1 MIVLRNNYRREDND
15 TFITYL
21 TGPELIL
28 LEVSTMSE
36 KGKLRSPIVTVLG
49 HIDHGKTSL
58 LDKMRGTAVQD
69 REAAGI
75 TQHIGASFFPTE
87 TILSICGDLLKTI
100 KTELTIDGL
109 LFIDTPGHEAYLNL
123 RRRGGAIADIA
134 ILVVDI
140 NEGALTQTYES
151 LKILR
156 SGKTPFLIAANKLD
170 KVPGWREKEGVTLG
184 EAIESQNMSTK
195 TEVDRRIY
203 EIVGALSANGIL
215 SERYDRVTD
224 FRKTVAI
231 VPTSAKTGTGI
242 PELLMVLSGLTQQ
255 YMKERLT
262 ISQGPARGAVLE
274 VREETGLGTTLD
286 TIIYDGVLKKTDTI
300 VVGGLEEVIVA
311 KIRTLL
317 QPKPLDEIRD
327 PREKFAAVDIV
338 HAAAGVKIVAPD
350 IEGAVAGAPV
360 YAVENSE
367 NLEAIKQK
375 VKDEINSIR
384 IQTDKSGIVLKT
396 DTLGSLE
403 AVTQFLQQRHVPVR
417 AADVGP
423 IVKRDITEAHASGD
437 SDPLNAV
444 VLGFNVK
451 ISPEIE
457 DLAAEMGVE
466 VFMNEVI
473 YRLYD
478 EYNAWILVKREQAKA
493 ESLGAIIRPGKIEL
507 MPDYIFRHNNPAVVG
522 VKVYGIVR
530 PKTSLI
536 NEEGKRIGTIL
547 QIQDRSISIDE
558 ATDGMEVAISIR
570 GPTIGRQVKGNEILY
585 VDVPDKQIL
594 AIRKKFIDELSPA
607 EKEILNEL
615 TTIKRAAGSFV

>member
-1 MIVLRNNYRREDND
+1 
-15 TFITYL
+15 
-21 TGPELIL
+21 
-28 LEVSTMSE
+28 
-36 KGKLRSPIVTVLG
+36 VLG

-58 LDKMRGTAVQD
+58 LDKMRGTGVQD

-87 TILSICGDLLKTI
+87 TIMSICGNLLKAV

-140 NEGALTQTYES
+140 NEGPLTQSYES
-151 LKILR
+151 LKILL

-170 KVPGWREKEGVTLG
+170 KVPGWREKEGLSLFD
-184 EAIESQNMSTK
+184 AIKAQGMSTQ

-203 EIVGALSANGIL
+203 EIVGALSSNKIQ
-215 SERYDRVTD
+215 SERFDRVRD
-224 FRKTVAI
+224 FQKTVAI

-262 ISQGPARGAVLE
+262 ISSGPAKGAVLE

-286 TIIYDGVLKKTDTI
+286 TIIYDGVLKKTDT
-300 VVGGLEEVIVA
+300 VVIGGLDGVIVA
-311 KIRTLL
+311 KIRALL

-327 PREKFAAVDIV
+327 PKEKFTHVDIV

-360 YAVENSE
+360 YAVEDPE
-367 NLEAIKQK
+367 KLEEIKQK
-375 VKDEINSIR
+375 VAEEVGSIR
-384 IQTDKSGIVLKT
+384 IQTDKSGIVVKT

-403 AVTQFLQQRHVPVR
+403 AVTQFLQERKVPVR
-417 AADVGP
+417 SADVGP
-423 IVKRDITEAHASGD
+423 IVKRDIVEAQASGD
-437 SDPLNAV
+437 GDPLNAV

-451 ISPEIE
+451 IASDIE
-457 DLAAEMGVE
+457 DLAAELGVE

-478 EYNAWILVKREQAKA
+478 DYYAWLIVKREQAKA
-493 ESLGAIIRPGKIEL
+493 ESLGSIIRPGKIEL
-507 MPDYIFRHNNPAVVG
+507 IPDYVFRQNNPAVVG
-522 VKVYGIVR
+522 VKVHGVIR
-530 PKTSLI
+530 PKTVLI
-536 NEEGKRIGTIL
+536 NEEGKRVGTIL
-547 QIQDRSISIDE
+547 QIQDRSVSIDE
-558 ATDGMEVAISIR
+558 ATDGMEVAVSIR
-570 GPTIGRQVKGNEILY
+570 GPTIGRQVKNDEILY
-585 VDVPDKQIL
+585 VDVPDKHIL
-594 AIRKKFIDELSPA
+594 AIRKKFLDDLSPP
-607 EKEILNEL
+607 EKEVLEEL
-615 TTIKRAAGSFV
+615 TTIKRAAGRFV